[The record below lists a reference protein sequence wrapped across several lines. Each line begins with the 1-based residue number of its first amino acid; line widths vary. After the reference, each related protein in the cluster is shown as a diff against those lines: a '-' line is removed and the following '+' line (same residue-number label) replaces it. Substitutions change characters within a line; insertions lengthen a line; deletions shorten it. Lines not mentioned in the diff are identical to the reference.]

1 MKTIPVIGISLA
13 LGATLLGG
21 CASTSLMQATSAGY
35 TGCQPQANQ
44 ISNVQSGLNTLL
56 WNASCQGKTYLCS
69 AVTDANGGRQVS
81 CAPAVS

>member
-1 MKTIPVIGISLA
+1 MKSTTLVISLA
-13 LGATLLGG
+13 LGALLGG

-44 ISNVQSGLNTLL
+44 ISNVKSGLNTLL

-69 AVTDANGGRQVS
+69 EVSDAKGRWQAS
-81 CAPAVS
+81 CAPAAG